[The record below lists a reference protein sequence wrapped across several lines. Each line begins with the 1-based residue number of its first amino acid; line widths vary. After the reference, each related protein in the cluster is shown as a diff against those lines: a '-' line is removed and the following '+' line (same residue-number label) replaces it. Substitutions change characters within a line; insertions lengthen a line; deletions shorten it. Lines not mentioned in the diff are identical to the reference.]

1 MDELLIF
8 LKCISKFYHF
18 TQGKD
23 YVACGNST
31 SKKDSQA
38 NAAKDFINYL
48 LRTGEMLPNEVP
60 ADAGLDQRYHSN
72 IHKKT
77 GWWVRFAY
85 KLGRWVKKLAV
96 SLFHGADFEHIQSLP
111 RYILSVRPP
120 VYTMSLPSLHYLSPF
135 QKLMLYW
142 TFKNQIFD

>member
-1 MDELLIF
+1 MTKPLNNAL
-8 LKCISKFYHF
+8 CIVRSYNGIEYFWSVIDTLYHF

-85 KLGRWVKKLAV
+85 KLGRWVIPNVGGLNK
-96 SLFHGADFEHIQSLP
+96 I
-111 RYILSVRPP
+111 
-120 VYTMSLPSLHYLSPF
+120 
-135 QKLMLYW
+135 
-142 TFKNQIFD
+142 